1 MDRFTKL
8 LGTGQGRGK
17 LNLLRGFRGKSLKI
31 LEERSKE
38 RASLNTSGILKA
50 FLGNPQKSLSSFRYQ
65 PRIEEDKRFTLK
77 SIQEFSRKLLEQP

>member
-31 LEERSKE
+31 FEDRSGE

-65 PRIEEDKRFTLK
+65 PIEEDERFTLK